1 MLGDDMLSYNNFKA
15 FFKKIDNGKELA
27 LDFYNGDT
35 YLLVKH
41 KDYILYGIHSP
52 NSKIITSNDL
62 DELPLKDKWDSIKDI
77 TIDFAFSLVN
87 DKEDILKIY
96 GFKL

>member
-1 MLGDDMLSYNNFKA
+1 MISYEIFKD
-15 FFKKIDNGKELA
+15 FFNKLDNGKELS

-41 KDYILYGIHSP
+41 NDYISYGIHSP
-52 NSKIITSNDL
+52 NSKIITCKDL
-62 DELPLKDKWDSIKDI
+62 NELPLKDKWDNIKDI
-77 TIDFAFSLVN
+77 TIDFAYSLVN

>member
-1 MLGDDMLSYNNFKA
+1 MLSYNSFKD
-15 FFKKIDNGKELA
+15 FFKKIDNGKEFV

-35 YLLVKH
+35 YLLIKH
-41 KDYILYGIHSP
+41 DDYISYGIYSP
-52 NSKIITSNDL
+52 NFEITTCKDL
-62 DELPLKDKWDSIKDI
+62 DELPLKDKWNDIKDI
-77 TIDFAFSLVN
+77 TIDFAYSLNN